1 MLVLLRPLIL
11 NFMPKKIDRLL
22 FAMLLAAIF
31 NTHAH
36 ADSQDSVTF
45 SVGLGAM
52 HDSNLFRQ
60 SNGNEQSDTLTT
72 AAFTLGFNKTWGLQ
86 RIRANATL
94 IDYSYQENDY
104 LSYQAR
110 NYDAAWNWAFTPRLY
125 GLLSLEQVEQQ
136 NSFVDYSASTPAQRK
151 NVRRTENQ
159 RFSLEWEATGG
170 WRALGGLSRVSQ
182 TNSQRFLEQS
192 SYDLNN
198 LEFGGR
204 YVWPGGN
211 YLQVLRK
218 RGEGEYKER
227 RLIGFAEVPAPFNSQ
242 IDTGFRQDETEFK
255 LYLPL
260 TGKSTVNAR
269 LAWLERRHEHFSDR
283 DYAATIG
290 RLDYAWQ
297 PSGKLSLIA
306 ALRRDIA
313 AFQNFASSYYL
324 SDGMSLQPAWQIS
337 ARTALRFKYDWE
349 KRRYEGGIS
358 PGLPERRDTLRA
370 VRLSLDWMPADW
382 GSLSLALQQDRR
394 NSNQDNWDFKANS
407 LSLNAQFVF

>member
-1 MLVLLRPLIL
+1 MVRPSFL

-22 FAMLLAAIF
+22 LALLLAGIS
-31 NTHAH
+31 NPQAH
-36 ADSQDSVTF
+36 ADAQDSVTF
-45 SVGLGAM
+45 SVGLGALR
-52 HDSNLFRQ
+52 DGNLFRQ
-60 SNGNEQSDTLTT
+60 TDGNEQSDTLTT
-72 AAFTLGFNKTWGLQ
+72 AAFTLGFNKAWGLQ

-94 IDYSYQENDY
+94 VDYSYRENDY

-110 NYDAAWNWAFTPRLY
+110 NYDAAWNWSFTPRLH
-125 GLLSLEQVEQQ
+125 GLLSLDQVEQQ

-170 WRALGGLSRVSQ
+170 WRVQGGLGRVAQ
-182 TNSQRFLEQS
+182 TNSQSFLEQG
-192 SYDLNN
+192 SYELNN

-204 YVWPGGN
+204 YVWPAGN
-211 YLQVLRK
+211 YLQILQK
-218 RGEGEYKER
+218 QGEGEYKER
-227 RLIGFAEVPAPFNSQ
+227 RLIGFAEVPAPFNAQ

-269 LAWLERRHEHFSDR
+269 LAWQERRHDHFSGR
-283 DYAATIG
+283 NYAAAVG

-297 PSGKLSLIA
+297 ATGKLSLNA
-306 ALRRDIA
+306 ALRRDVA
-313 AFQNFASSYYL
+313 AFQNYASSYYL
-324 SDGMSLQPAWQIS
+324 ADGLSLQPGWQIS

-349 KRRYEGGIS
+349 KRRYEGGIF
-358 PGLPERRDTLRA
+358 PGLPERRDTLQA
-370 VRLSLDWMPADW
+370 VRLSLEWMPAEW

-394 NSNQDNWDFKANS
+394 NSNQDNWDYKANS
-407 LSLNAQFVF
+407 LSLNAQFLF